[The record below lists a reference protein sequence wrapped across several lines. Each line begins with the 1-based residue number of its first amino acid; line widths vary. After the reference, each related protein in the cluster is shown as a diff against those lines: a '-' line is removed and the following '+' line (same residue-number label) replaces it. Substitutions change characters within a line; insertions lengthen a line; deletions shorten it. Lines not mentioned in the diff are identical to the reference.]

1 MNAAKPTI
9 QSRYAFYAAAPPR
22 RSPIALFPHA
32 IAFVAAFCFVSALV
46 IGAL

>member
-22 RSPIALFPHA
+22 RSPIILFPHA
-32 IAFVAAFCFVSALV
+32 IAFVAAFCFIAAVV

>member
-9 QSRYAFYAAAPPR
+9 QSRYAFYAAAPQR

-32 IAFVAAFCFVSALV
+32 IAFMAAFCFISAVV